1 MEDGTVRSGRR
12 ECDGG
17 YGALWQRL
25 PAAPPYCPK
34 AVKADF
40 DRIHDPKT
48 QSRRRMAVID
58 SVNLLGLYQVEIL
71 LNRAYAAFLGEIRR
85 TKIPVQSPTAVER
98 YAATNSFKASVGT
111 GGYKFISC

>member
-1 MEDGTVRSGRR
+1 M
-12 ECDGG
+12 GG

-48 QSRRRMAVID
+48 QSPRRMAVID
-58 SVNLLGLYQVEIL
+58 SVNVLGLYRSKYCSIGHTPPSSE
-71 LNRAYAAFLGEIRR
+71 RFGAPRSPSSRR
-85 TKIPVQSPTAVER
+85 R
-98 YAATNSFKASVGT
+98 R
-111 GGYKFISC
+111 